1 MSKLVNKSKLFLKD
15 KSPTILSCIGGAGV
29 VATTVLAV
37 KATPKAMRVIE
48 AKETEKGEPLTKVEI
63 IKCTAPLY
71 APAMLVGASTIACI
85 FGANVLNKRKQAS
98 LMSAYA
104 LLDES
109 YKEYKRKVD
118 EMLGSEAS
126 DSIIQEIAKDKY
138 DSEEVDKDADL
149 FFDQFSGRYFNA
161 TEIEVKDAIHQI
173 NIMLSV
179 RDYATLN
186 EFYDLLGIP
195 PIEGGDD
202 LGWTT
207 WRNQEIY
214 WQSWLDIKTTK
225 IVTDDG
231 LECSMLHMT
240 MEPYLNFSE
249 F

>member
-1 MSKLVNKSKLFLKD
+1 MSKFVNKSKLFLKD

-29 VATTVLAV
+29 VVTTVLAV

-48 AKETEKGEPLTKVEI
+48 AKETEKGEPLSKVEI
-63 IKCTAPLY
+63 VKYTAPLY

-85 FGANVLNKRKQAS
+85 FGANVLNERKQAS

-104 LLDES
+104 LLDGT

-118 EMLGSEAS
+118 EMLGAEAS
-126 DSIIQEIAKDKY
+126 NSIMQEIAKDKY
-138 DSEEVDKDADL
+138 DSEEVDEDADL
-149 FFDQFSGRYFNA
+149 FFDHFSGRYFNA
-161 TEIEVKDAIHQI
+161 TDIEVKEAIHRI
-173 NIMLSV
+173 NTMLSV

-186 EFYDLLGIP
+186 EFYDLLGVA
-195 PIEGGDD
+195 PIDGGDD

-207 WRNQEIY
+207 WRNQELY

-225 IVTDDG
+225 IITDDG
-231 LECSMLHMT
+231 LECTMLHTT
-240 MEPYLNFSE
+240 MEPYPDFSE